1 MDIPKPKNLVANIH
15 LPVWTFTAMIWDTLR
30 WNGLL
35 FYYIY
40 CTQVYL
46 DNREAHG
53 FTWYTT
59 NQVGLCV
66 LFDEARGTEE
76 ACENCVSFRYNDD
89 LECHQMDGAC
99 AKGGNFLYR
108 STYLP
113 GHGSADNELICWL
126 QCLAFDG
133 CRYYSWFRRQ
143 YPIPDEC
150 QFFSSCDLLIPDDQG
165 TVTGYIDLDL
175 NIAKNWLDF

>member
-1 MDIPKPKNLVANIH
+1 
-15 LPVWTFTAMIWDTLR
+15 MIWDTLR

-133 CRYYSWFRRQ
+133 CRYYSWFRKQ

-175 NIAKNWLDF
+175 NIAKN